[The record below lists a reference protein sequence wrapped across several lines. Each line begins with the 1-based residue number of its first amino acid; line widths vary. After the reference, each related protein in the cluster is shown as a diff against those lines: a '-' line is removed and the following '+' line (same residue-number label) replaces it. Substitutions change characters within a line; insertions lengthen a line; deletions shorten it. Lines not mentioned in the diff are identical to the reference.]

1 MRSQR
6 DMQVKYGLKFP
17 QGGQIMDE
25 INEPGKALGCAYVYW
40 DEGCNSNNAQKTDF
54 NWKRKKPTLVSIF
67 SFLPIG
73 SINQT
78 TKKGTFHPCI
88 HQVIKYLLNRML
100 FSCIGI
106 HKMC

>member
-40 DEGCNSNNAQKTDF
+40 DKGCNSNNA
-54 NWKRKKPTLVSIF
+54 
-67 SFLPIG
+67 
-73 SINQT
+73 
-78 TKKGTFHPCI
+78 
-88 HQVIKYLLNRML
+88 
-100 FSCIGI
+100 
-106 HKMC
+106 